1 MKNALLSDAINAKM
15 PEKKNTGQVQVIAEA
30 IPNGLFT
37 VDEQW
42 TVKTW
47 NKAAGE
53 LLGIQ
58 AEQVIGKDLW
68 ETFAGLC
75 PVDFYATW
83 QKIFPR
89 DVPVYF
95 EGYWPQMESSYQVIT
110 CYKEDTLFVSFKKK
124 YLKLYAEYSA
134 QQFRA
139 LHELYQLVTQVTN
152 DCLWEWDLQNN
163 TLFWIDGGH
172 KRIFGYPIE
181 NALIPREFW
190 EIRVHPD
197 DSVRLLAKLKHVIAE
212 GVDDVWE
219 DEYRF
224 ERANGSYAYVHDR
237 GHIIYEGSKA
247 CRMIG
252 ATQDITA
259 RKIAE
264 KQLIDAETKLMLER
278 LTRQKDITRAVLTAQ
293 EKERAYIGKKMHDN
307 LSQVLGAAK
316 LYIEMAKT
324 DPDIRDLCLDKSS
337 GYLAQVIQDI
347 RRLTKSLMPELM
359 IMGLKD
365 SIIVL
370 LIDFN
375 MAHPINIGFK
385 EEGME
390 EVTIVENVQMALFR
404 IIQEQLNNIIMHAN
418 ATQASV
424 SLSRKGDGIELI
436 IVDNGVGCDMIEL
449 NEGLGVRNI
458 ISRAELHQGS
468 VVIESKPGE
477 GYKLQVLIP
486 LPIGT

>member
-1 MKNALLSDAINAKM
+1 MKNTLLSDLNNAKI
-15 PEKKNTGQVQVIAEA
+15 PEKKNASHVQVIAEA

-37 VDEQW
+37 VDQQW
-42 TVKTW
+42 TIKSW

-58 AEQVIGKDLW
+58 AADIIGKDLW
-68 ETFAGLC
+68 EIFAGMF

-83 QKIFPR
+83 QKVVPQ

-110 CYKEDTLFVSFKKK
+110 CYKEGTLFVSFKRK
-124 YLKLYAEYSA
+124 YLRVYAEYSA

-172 KRIFGYPIE
+172 KRIFGHPVE

-190 EIRVHPD
+190 EILIHPD
-197 DSVRLLAKLKHVIAE
+197 DSVRILAKLNRVIDE
-212 GVDDVWE
+212 GVDTIWE

-224 ERANGSYAYVHDR
+224 KRANGSYAYVHDR
-237 GHIIYEGSKA
+237 GHIIYEGSRA

-259 RKIAE
+259 KKIAE
-264 KQLIDAETKLMLER
+264 KQLMDAETKLIQER
-278 LTRQKDITRAVLTAQ
+278 LTRQKDITKAVLTAQ
-293 EKERAYIGKKMHDN
+293 ENERADIGKKMHDN
-307 LSQVLGAAK
+307 LNQVLGAAK

-324 DPDIRDLCLDKSS
+324 DPDIRDLCLDRSS
-337 GYLAQVIQDI
+337 AYIAQVIGEI
-347 RRLTKSLMPELM
+347 RRIAKALVPEIM

-365 SIIVL
+365 SVNVL

-375 MAHPINIGFK
+375 LAHPINISFR
-385 EEGME
+385 EEDME
-390 EVTIVENVQMALFR
+390 GVTIDENLQIALFR
-404 IIQEQLNNIIMHAN
+404 IIQEQLNNIIMHAKARQVN
-418 ATQASV
+418 I
-424 SLSRKGDGIELI
+424 SLSRKREGIVLI
-436 IVDNGVGCDMIEL
+436 IIDNGVGCDMIEL
-449 NEGLGVRNI
+449 KEGLGIRNI
-458 ISRAELHQGS
+458 ISRTELHHGR

-477 GYKLQVLIP
+477 GYKLQILIP
-486 LPIGT
+486 LHIDT

>member
-1 MKNALLSDAINAKM
+1 MKSTLLSEANNGKLS
-15 PEKKNTGQVQVIAEA
+15 EKKETSQVQVIAEA

-37 VDEQW
+37 VDQQW

-58 AEQVIGKDLW
+58 AEHIVGKDLW
-68 ETFAGLC
+68 ETFAGLF
-75 PVDFYATW
+75 PVDFYVAW
-83 QKIFPR
+83 QKAVPQ

-110 CYKEDTLFVSFKKK
+110 CYKHDTLFVSFKKE
-124 YLKLYAEYSA
+124 YLKVYAAYSA
-134 QQFRA
+134 EQFRA
-139 LHELYQLVTQVTN
+139 LHELYQFVTQVTN

-172 KRIFGYPIE
+172 KRIFGHPVE

-190 EIRVHPD
+190 EIRIHPD
-197 DSVRLLAKLKHVIAE
+197 DRVRILTRLKNIVNE
-212 GVDDVWE
+212 GMDDIWE

-237 GHIIYEGSKA
+237 GHILYESNKA

-259 RKIAE
+259 KKLAE
-264 KQLIDAETKLMLER
+264 KQLMDAETKLMFER
-278 LTRQKDITRAVLTAQ
+278 LTRQKDITKAVLTAQ
-293 EKERAYIGKKMHDN
+293 EKERTDIGKSLHDN

-324 DPDIRDLCLDKSS
+324 GPDIIDFCLDRSS
-337 GYLAQVIQDI
+337 GYIAQVIGDI
-347 RRLTKSLMPELM
+347 GRITKALVPELM

-365 SIIVL
+365 SIKVL
-370 LIDFN
+370 LNDFKLG
-375 MAHPINIGFK
+375 HPIGISFK

-390 EVTIVENVQMALFR
+390 EVTILENVQIALFR
-404 IIQEQLNNIIMHAN
+404 IIQEQLNNIIKHAK
-418 ATQASV
+418 ATQV
-424 SLSRKGDGIELI
+424 NISLSRKGNGIVLI
-436 IVDNGVGCDMIEL
+436 IVDNGVGCNLSEL
-449 NEGLGVRNI
+449 KEGLGIRNI
-458 ISRAELHQGS
+458 ISRAELYHGRID
-468 VVIESKPGE
+468 IESRPGE
-477 GYKLQVLIP
+477 GYKLQIMIP
-486 LPIGT
+486 LHIDT